1 MRIVEPTAQ
10 RSVDVALGASA
21 LVLEKAAA
29 ARRWAG
35 PVMGPVGRAV
45 LHPPLLPSRLQPGEW
60 LTSLG
65 ERGADVRAS
74 LARELSR
81 LLDVLVPAVL
91 AEVLRRLDLTETV
104 IRHVDLDAVVAAV
117 DLDAAAS
124 RIDVD
129 AVVRRVDLDS
139 AVSQV
144 DLDKVVGWVD
154 LDAVAQRLDV
164 DAVVRRVDLDAI
176 LDRLDL
182 TGVVLSRVDLEAIVS
197 AVLDR
202 IDLAGLAA
210 EVIDEIDLPEIIR
223 ESSGS
228 MASDTVRSAR
238 MQGIAA
244 DEAVGRAV
252 DRLLLR
258 RAPRG

>member
-1 MRIVEPTAQ
+1 MRSVEPSAQ
-10 RSVDVALGASA
+10 RPVDVVIGASA
-21 LVLEKAAA
+21 FVLEKAAA

-35 PVMGPVGRAV
+35 SVTRPVTRVV
-45 LHPPLLPSRLQPGEW
+45 LRPPLVPARLQPANW
-60 LTSLG
+60 LDSLG
-65 ERGADVRAS
+65 ERGAAERAS
-74 LARELSR
+74 MTEGLSR

-91 AEVLRRLDLTETV
+91 VEVLRRANLTDAV
-104 IRHVDLDAVVAAV
+104 VRYVDLDTVVAAV

-129 AVVRRVDLDS
+129 AVVRRVDLDA

-144 DLDKVVGWVD
+144 HLDKVVTWID
-154 LDAVAQRLDV
+154 LDAAVSRVDL
-164 DAVVRRVDLDAI
+164 DAVVRRVNLDAI

-182 TGVVLSRVDLEAIVS
+182 TGVVLERVDLQALVS
-197 AVLDR
+197 AVLEKV
-202 IDLAGLAA
+202 DLAKLAA

-238 MQGIAA
+238 MQGISA

-258 RAPRG
+258 RTPRG

>member
-1 MRIVEPTAQ
+1 MGSVEPAAQ
-10 RSVDVALGASA
+10 RPVDVALGASA

-35 PVMGPVGRAV
+35 PVGGPVVRAV
-45 LHPPLLPSRLQPGEW
+45 LRPPLVPARLQPGQW
-60 LTSLG
+60 LMSLG
-65 ERGADVRAS
+65 ERGADVRVS
-74 LARELSR
+74 LVRELSR
-81 LLDVLVPAVL
+81 LLDVLVPSVL
-91 AEVLRRLDLTETV
+91 AEVLRRVDLTKTV
-104 IRHVDLDAVVAAV
+104 ITYVDLDDVVAAV

-129 AVVRRVDLDS
+129 AVVRRVDLDA

-154 LDAVAQRLDV
+154 LDSAVM
-164 DAVVRRVDLDAI
+164 RVDLDAI

-182 TGVVLSRVDLEAIVS
+182 TGVVLTRVDLEAIVNQ
-197 AVLDR
+197 VLAKL
-202 IDLAGLAA
+202 DLAALAA
-210 EVIDEIDLPEIIR
+210 EVIDEINLPEIIR